1 LSAQFPVSFY
11 EQNFARFQ
19 ATMVAVRYSL
29 VCATWLCAR
38 SSGAGGEST
47 DVHSMLQTA
56 HARAATNCLSGK
68 CEHTIAAKCVQ
79 AGSVP
84 LQTIPNTC
92 SDCRD
97 NSQCAQGYCCPF
109 MKKCISK
116 GQSCSSPT
124 AQCKPKCSSKDC
136 LANCASSSAS
146 PDGLWGLPTCG
157 LAEDSS
163 SLLQAGHIKRAALDA
178 EVSGTAGAGSCGN
191 KTRALK
197 AKMRNDDLRSYDNHK
212 LACVD
217 CPEFVGLPAK
227 EKENRLW
234 QHVVSDD
241 YENVKTED
249 RPWVKKYDRTGLF
262 RGDEQ
267 YKCYGKEYVVEG
279 GEQYEASG
287 SWKPVTGE
295 RTCQK
300 GHTCTC
306 SDDFPM
312 TWFPAIKRVAL
323 EGKRGLNGTIPMFFD
338 RFSDVNPAENYKLIH
353 SFGAVAKVKVVMT
366 KEGKAANLGYTGM
379 FANGFDHGLFRLSM
393 VSDFS
398 KSKACGRSCE
408 FADNF
413 KPSMGLKMLRDG
425 EVSSNAV
432 AQVNL
437 GLGVGPKEDLD
448 NGIPGWEDSLNF
460 FKFTHATW
468 LPAPTFEVNGVGAL
482 VVNRIF
488 SFASES
494 AEIAGVGIKELA
506 SAGAQKGKSFVNAPR
521 MIYFVP
527 TDEMTEMKFS
537 DEDHDPRHDFRT
549 IPRGTAVYKIVAL
562 AEGKHCLKDPLTP
575 FYWETLP
582 EDCKGPHLANVVTKS
597 KFVSSDW
604 GDRRLFFQHERL
616 KTKNGKWARKMCST
630 KDGSDLPTTSE
641 YRMSSDFSRTCTQV
655 CGKGMVEVDDC
666 EGGCPYSYMEN
677 DSA

>member
-1 LSAQFPVSFY
+1 
-11 EQNFARFQ
+11 
-19 ATMVAVRYSL
+19 MVAVRSSL
-29 VCATWLCAR
+29 VLATWLGAR
-38 SSGAGGEST
+38 SSGT
-47 DVHSMLQTA
+47 DGTSDVQSMLQTA
-56 HARAATNCLSGK
+56 HIHADNRAATDCLSGK
-68 CEHTIAAKCVQ
+68 CEHTAPTKCVQ
-79 AGSVP
+79 TGSVP
-84 LQTIPNTC
+84 LQTIPNIC

-97 NSQCAQGYCCPF
+97 TSQCAQGYCCPY

-116 GQSCSSPT
+116 GQTCSSPT
-124 AQCKPKCSSKDC
+124 AQCKPKCSDKDC
-136 LANCASSSAS
+136 LANCANNTAS

-157 LAEDSS
+157 SSATKTQSAAAEDS
-163 SLLQAGHIKRAALDA
+163 SLLQA
-178 EVSGTAGAGSCGN
+178 SSCGN
-191 KTRALK
+191 KTKALK
-197 AKMRNDDLRSYDNHK
+197 AEMRQDDLRSYDNLK

-217 CPEFVGLPAK
+217 CPEFVGLSAK

-241 YENVKTED
+241 YEKVKPQD
-249 RPWVKKYDRTGLF
+249 RPWVKKYDQTRLF

-267 YKCYGKEYVVEG
+267 YKCYGKEYVVKG
-279 GEQYEASG
+279 GEQYEAGG
-287 SWKPVTGE
+287 SWKSVTGE
-295 RTCQK
+295 RTCRK

-312 TWFPAIKRVAL
+312 KDAWIPQTQRVAL

-338 RFSDVNPAENYKLIH
+338 RFSDVNPAHNRKLIH
-353 SFGAVAKVKVVMT
+353 SYGAVAKVKVVMT
-366 KEGKAANLGYTGM
+366 EEGKAANLGYTGM
-379 FANGFDHGLFRLSM
+379 FADGFDHGLFRLSI

-398 KSKACGRSCE
+398 KFKACGRSCE

-413 KPSMGLKMLRDG
+413 KPSMALKMLRDG

-448 NGIPGWEDSLNF
+448 HGIPGWEDSLNF

-468 LPAPTFEVNGVGAL
+468 LPAPTTEVAGVGAL
-482 VVNRIF
+482 IVNRIF

-494 AEIAGVGIKELA
+494 DEIAGVGIRELA
-506 SAGAQKGKSFVNAPR
+506 AAGGHKSKRSSGVKAPR

-537 DEDHDPRHDFRT
+537 DGDHDPRHDFRT
-549 IPRGTAVYKIVAL
+549 IPTGTAVYKIVAL
-562 AEGKHCLKDPLTP
+562 AEGKHCLKEPLTP

-630 KDGSDLPTTSE
+630 KDGKPLPTTSE

-666 EGGCPYSYMEN
+666 EGGCPYSYMED